1 MRDKVLQGS
10 VPSVKNNMGYLLL
23 VVGAVAG
30 VLFLEGL
37 SIKSLIYGLSVILIF
52 TAGILIGL
60 RQQKVLKEK
69 LEQQRQQE
77 RAQLEKERV
86 PHEFIESMEYAIG
99 QLCDLTGKQVDLS
112 REQTEDAVRTLSK
125 RFSGLVKS
133 LTAAVEASKTTAS
146 GVDSENSQNN
156 IVVVFERSRDKLSNL
171 VDRMAQS
178 TQMRENLKHQVAEL
192 VSHTDDLKNMAN
204 SVENIASQTNL
215 LALNAAIEAAR
226 AGEMGRGFA
235 VVADE
240 VRELSIQSGKAGE
253 QIVKMVNTVN
263 EAMKLTL
270 LSAEQASIQ
279 DEAAETEARDAI
291 NIVLKELHDV
301 TGGLAESS
309 SMLKDVSIG
318 IVKEIND
325 ILVSLQFQ
333 DRVSQILV
341 HVVDSLHQFSD
352 VMADKQKQRV
362 QGIFEKYCLTSLL
375 DSLRKGYTTEEQH
388 RLHDGESAGG
398 PEEKEVEF
406 F

>member
-1 MRDKVLQGS
+1 
-10 VPSVKNNMGYLLL
+10 
-23 VVGAVAG
+23 
-30 VLFLEGL
+30 
-37 SIKSLIYGLSVILIF
+37 
-52 TAGILIGL
+52 
-60 RQQKVLKEK
+60 
-69 LEQQRQQE
+69 
-77 RAQLEKERV
+77 
-86 PHEFIESMEYAIG
+86 MEYAIG

-112 REQTEDAVRTLSK
+112 REQTEDAIRTLSK